1 MHFHGGGTLDGAGG
15 PSLRTKLKKNIFSK
29 REIMLLEEKE
39 RKEGPLEKGWTE
51 NCCAIEVWISKET
64 GELGE
69 GGKIHETC
77 STFCVCRALHFVLSN
92 ALELASLHPLFH

>member
-1 MHFHGGGTLDGAGG
+1 M
-15 PSLRTKLKKNIFSK
+15 
-29 REIMLLEEKE
+29 MLLQEKE

-69 GGKIHETC
+69 GGR
-77 STFCVCRALHFVLSN
+77 STKPVRLFAFAAHCTLFSIA
-92 ALELASLHPLFH
+92 LASLHLLFH